1 MWRLLQCKNSVPA
14 TYDEKT
20 SINSAYRARVCF
32 TRIFKIGIMETNKTV
47 KRFNQFTAA
56 RRKVN
61 RMQRNVPELDMNQA
75 SGKQF
80 IQERFIKD
88 CIAYTTGEVQPYEG
102 PVPEDTAD
110 RDDVEVQEADE
121 GPKRKRL
128 KLHVLNNCRGLYENS
143 VLARR
148 AKIVRP
154 TSWSPEDNARINE
167 DIQALAKIGPVSE
180 SSFKIVQPDQRQK
193 ENPKEENA
201 GDVEDNEGKV
211 TADDRQDQSD
221 CRQILT
227 SVIDLDGPDEAN
239 FDEPETGFQDPAQLI
254 NPGQPDR
261 GKKSPAAFSPGA
273 ISKSNE
279 PRGRGIADKNDD
291 SPPLDRRRS
300 RRHCI
305 DDDGR
310 MDIEM
315 NPGPSGKGPA
325 QIEGVFVAETNSD
338 EEVALFMKRMKRSRV
353 YHPRRAK
360 DGVNTSQN
368 EIQPAVEHF
377 DVFTFHTPQDEGPE
391 APRMFTDEE
400 ARNRDVPEGDHPFFD
415 IVGSGNRENQRE
427 VDAKNCRGAHG
438 SNQEVEA
445 SQGGFETRQLFDRSP
460 GRVEDDEIRQEN
472 GAGLEERRIFN
483 AFLGPADQDRSYQ
496 EPCNQFTKHSRVGET
511 ESLILET
518 PAPPVQR
525 DPIVN
530 AVQASRRIQ
539 EPSRKSRVQKH
550 LDHFVDAQEVE
561 ASQGGLETRELFDR
575 SPRRVEDDEI
585 RQENGAG
592 LEEWQISNAFL
603 GPADQDRSYQE
614 PCNQFTK
621 HSRVGERDS
630 LILEM
635 PAPLAQATQASR
647 GIQEPPR
654 KPRAKKQLDLFGEAQ
669 DRSYQEP
676 SHQFTENSNMGERD
690 SPHFEMPATLA
701 QATQA
706 SRGIQVPPRKSTAQ
720 KYLDPFGEPRASRA
734 ADSQLFSSL
743 DAYAG
748 GRNRFSP
755 KSSQIYSRSNHEEN
769 GLSEPRN
776 RQDALESRRLSKA
789 IQDSRVE
796 MQDSLPRPLQEIRRS
811 SFLDCLEADEQIRS
825 VAPAMQGMAD
835 IPCSRA
841 VVPSDARV
849 LRSFGYLLA
858 RFAGELGISQ
868 TTARPSQEMNTG
880 KFFDS
885 PREENHEPMMNITEN
900 RGDHNKN
907 QKLARKSA
915 ENFHPERQPVSI
927 NDREGRNSEFSN
939 QNVRT
944 GNPSDIFAGTSLTSR
959 GLQRSRSASRAPRI
973 KGFADPDDIYRKLD
987 SRGSDP
993 FETFQ
998 AQSFEARGNGRNS
1011 RPSMRMRRF
1020 SSSAQD
1026 LTFGNIYRQRNRPPS
1041 PCYY

>member
-1 MWRLLQCKNSVPA
+1 MGSIRA
-14 TYDEKT
+14 KT
-20 SINSAYRARVCF
+20 KSSLPWSILTFLRS
-32 TRIFKIGIMETNKTV
+32 IPL
-47 KRFNQFTAA
+47 
-56 RRKVN
+56 
-61 RMQRNVPELDMNQA
+61 RM
-75 SGKQF
+75 
-80 IQERFIKD
+80 KD
-88 CIAYTTGEVQPYEG
+88 Q
-102 PVPEDTAD
+102 
-110 RDDVEVQEADE
+110 
-121 GPKRKRL
+121 KRL
-128 KLHVLNNCRGLYENS
+128 ECLPTKKHE
-143 VLARR
+143 
-148 AKIVRP
+148 IV
-154 TSWSPEDNARINE
+154 TFLKRI
-167 DIQALAKIGPVSE
+167 I
-180 SSFKIVQPDQRQK
+180 R
-193 ENPKEENA
+193 
-201 GDVEDNEGKV
+201 
-211 TADDRQDQSD
+211 
-221 CRQILT
+221 
-227 SVIDLDGPDEAN
+227 
-239 FDEPETGFQDPAQLI
+239 
-254 NPGQPDR
+254 
-261 GKKSPAAFSPGA
+261 
-273 ISKSNE
+273 
-279 PRGRGIADKNDD
+279 
-291 SPPLDRRRS
+291 
-300 RRHCI
+300 
-305 DDDGR
+305 
-310 MDIEM
+310 
-315 NPGPSGKGPA
+315 
-325 QIEGVFVAETNSD
+325 
-338 EEVALFMKRMKRSRV
+338 
-353 YHPRRAK
+353 
-360 DGVNTSQN
+360 
-368 EIQPAVEHF
+368 
-377 DVFTFHTPQDEGPE
+377 
-391 APRMFTDEE
+391 
-400 ARNRDVPEGDHPFFD
+400 FFD

-427 VDAKNCRGAHG
+427 VDAKNCRGALG

-445 SQGGFETRQLFDRSP
+445 PQGGFETRQLFDRSP

-496 EPCNQFTKHSRVGET
+496 EPCNQFTNHSRVGET

-614 PCNQFTK
+614 PCHQFTN
-621 HSRVGERDS
+621 HSRPKQLRHPEESRS
-630 LILEM
+630 L
-635 PAPLAQATQASR
+635 Q
-647 GIQEPPR
+647 GNQEP
-654 KPRAKKQLDLFGEAQ
+654 KKQLDLFGEAQ

-701 QATQA
+701 HAVQA
-706 SRGIQVPPRKSTAQ
+706 SRGIQEPPKKSTAQ

-755 KSSQIYSRSNHEEN
+755 KSSQIYSRSNHEKN

-776 RQDALESRRLSKA
+776 RQDALESRRLSKE

-841 VVPSDARV
+841 AVPSDARV

-998 AQSFEARGNGRNS
+998 TDSPKIGSAVLEIQRLEGDTQDPAVLPGEGSPRRREAAPPRRAPSAAAAPQSRLWPPTVAEPPGS
-1011 RPSMRMRRF
+1011 R
-1020 SSSAQD
+1020 D
-1026 LTFGNIYRQRNRPPS
+1026 PS
-1041 PCYY
+1041 PGNHRIHPHCHPDCGRGLRNDDSNNCDQLSDILVRTSEEKILGSKRAERDVNWVFRGSCETTIPETEPLLTKPRLAKPLSKKPRLTKPRLTKTRLTKNGLMKPGSTKPRLTKPRSTEKKNNALIPTAIFTNPDHISF